1 MFQTLEDVIA
11 INNKER
17 KKNAAQKVCGCQKFE
32 GFPVLDVDVTNLI
45 TFFFYN
51 QNTAKKD

>member
-17 KKNAAQKVCGCQKFE
+17 KKKVCGCQKFD

-45 TFFFYN
+45 TFFLDN